1 MMTYSISTLPGQ
13 SGCSIISG
21 PENNLIVGI
30 HKAGAK
36 SKDHNIGRIITLGL
50 LSRMEHWRRLC
61 GGDSFR
67 VVDYQS
73 DLMSYCSKAED
84 KLRIEQ
90 FKKLI

>member
-1 MMTYSISTLPGQ
+1 
-13 SGCSIISG
+13 
-21 PENNLIVGI
+21 
-30 HKAGAK
+30 
-36 SKDHNIGRIITLGL
+36 
-50 LSRMEHWRRLC
+50 MEHWRRLC